1 METGDD
7 LISNNKMQRLLYYA
21 QGTMLALKNKKLFDD
36 DICAFHYGPAV
47 ESVYNEFSKYDVG
60 INKRVNNEELVIDDK
75 TASLLEKVYE
85 TFGQFSAGKLTE
97 MRQKEKPFKQTAKV
111 KVIDCRK

>member
-1 METGDD
+1 MSKQYTAMDIANYFIHYNNYRRMETGDD

-47 ESVYNEFSKYDVG
+47 ESVYNELSVL
-60 INKRVNNEELVIDDK
+60 IMMTL
-75 TASLLEKVYE
+75 
-85 TFGQFSAGKLTE
+85 
-97 MRQKEKPFKQTAKV
+97 
-111 KVIDCRK
+111 